1 MRKDSDA
8 NENLNDDLDFSP
20 NESEKTFNNN
30 GNSSIDN
37 EEPLFQLIG
46 EPSNIAST
54 DKEEVKNEVS
64 QKSVVEEPKSAPV
77 QASEPEQ
84 DEIDEISDDEEEEE
98 PKKRRGLWIILLL
111 LLLLL
116 LLGGGIWYYF
126 AKVKQAPVEPP
137 VVVVQDTVKE
147 EPKPE
152 PEPEPEPEPVIDTI
166 PEIVEDTVVEA
177 PKKVYTP
184 ARIATKNKVPTSGW
198 LIGYR
203 ATADEVEA
211 IKIVAEMS
219 YVDGLP
225 CGYYWINDARK
236 GKPLFKVYVGPYK
249 TREEVEAV
257 FPTIK
262 AKVPDAHIF
271 SENATMQQE
280 YNQQKKVYTAE
291 VEEK

>member
-30 GNSSIDN
+30 GNSSADN

-46 EPSNIAST
+46 EPSNVAST
-54 DKEEVKNEVS
+54 GKEEVQNEVS

-84 DEIDEISDDEEEEE
+84 DEIDEISDEEEEE
-98 PKKRRGLWIILLL
+98 ETKKRKWLWIILLL

-126 AKVKQAPVEPP
+126 TKVKQAPVEPP
-137 VVVVQDTVKE
+137 VVAVQDTVKE
-147 EPKPE
+147 EPQ
-152 PEPEPEPEPVIDTI
+152 PEPEPEPVIDTI
-166 PEIVEDTVVEA
+166 PEVVEDTVVEAPA

-184 ARIATKNKVPTSGW
+184 ARVATKNKVPTTGW
-198 LIGYR
+198 LIGYK

>member
-1 MRKDSDA
+1 
-8 NENLNDDLDFSP
+8 
-20 NESEKTFNNN
+20 
-30 GNSSIDN
+30 
-37 EEPLFQLIG
+37 
-46 EPSNIAST
+46 
-54 DKEEVKNEVS
+54 
-64 QKSVVEEPKSAPV
+64 
-77 QASEPEQ
+77 
-84 DEIDEISDDEEEEE
+84 
-98 PKKRRGLWIILLL
+98 L

-126 AKVKQAPVEPP
+126 TKVKQAPVEPP
-137 VVVVQDTVKE
+137 VVVAQDTVKE
-147 EPKPE
+147 DPQ
-152 PEPEPEPEPVIDTI
+152 PEPEPEPVIDTI
-166 PEIVEDTVVEA
+166 PEVVEDTVVEAPA

-184 ARIATKNKVPTSGW
+184 ARVATKNKVPTTGW
-198 LIGYR
+198 LIGYK